1 MKTVDGFF
9 ERLSTALNWLPGE
22 VVGIILIIVAAGI
35 AVGLHALAVRLIRP
49 MLGRGNGYWRTLLIR
64 TRGPTRLAFLIILI
78 SAAVKAAPFRATD
91 EAILTQMLGVA
102 FICLV
107 GWTILRALQISSE
120 LHLRRYK
127 LDVDDNLAARKHVTQ
142 IRILLRAA
150 SVLIFILTAAA
161 VMMSFESVRQYG
173 VSLLA
178 AGGAAGIVV
187 GLAAQPVLSNLLAGI
202 QIAITQPVRIED
214 AVVVEGE
221 WGWVE
226 EITMTY
232 AVVRLWDWRRLVLPI
247 KYFIEQPFQ
256 NWTRETGAIIGSV
269 MIYLD
274 YTAPVAAIRA
284 KAEEFARASPLW
296 DRRVVNVQVSDA
308 RAETIELRIL
318 VSANT
323 SPRTWDLRCEV
334 REKVIDWLQREHP
347 GCLPRQRMELTG
359 GPAGDEAPWRRVR
372 ANASRSEPAEPVP
385 AE

>member
-9 ERLSTALNWLPGE
+9 QRLSIALDWLPGE
-22 VVGIILIIVAAGI
+22 VVGVILIIVAAGI
-35 AVGLHALAVRLIRP
+35 AIGLHALAVRLIRP

-323 SPRTWDLRCEV
+323 SPKTWDLRCEV

-359 GPAGDEAPWRRVR
+359 GPAGDDAPGRRVR